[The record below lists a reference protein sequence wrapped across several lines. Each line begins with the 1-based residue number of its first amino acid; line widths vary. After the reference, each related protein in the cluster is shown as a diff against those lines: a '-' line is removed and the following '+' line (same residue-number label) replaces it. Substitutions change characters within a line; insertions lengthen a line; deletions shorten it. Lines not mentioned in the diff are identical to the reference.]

1 MDCIIGVDS
10 IWNSFRHQSV
20 SLYTVVESRRS
31 ACAYSARWLG
41 DGVEI
46 GKNEDW
52 SGSWDF
58 SHGKNQQRERESD
71 SHTVP

>member
-1 MDCIIGVDS
+1 MLVLIQRDG
-10 IWNSFRHQSV
+10 W
-20 SLYTVVESRRS
+20 
-31 ACAYSARWLG
+31 AGGGG
-41 DGVEI
+41 DRQ
-46 GKNEDW
+46 NEDW